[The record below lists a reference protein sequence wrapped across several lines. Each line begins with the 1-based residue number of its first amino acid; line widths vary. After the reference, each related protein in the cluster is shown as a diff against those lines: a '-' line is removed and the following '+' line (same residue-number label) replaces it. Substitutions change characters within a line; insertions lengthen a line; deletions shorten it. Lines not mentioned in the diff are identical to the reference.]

1 MTEID
6 EVRNGS
12 TRRSAQ
18 TEAAYLKRFNQLKR
32 AAANGR
38 SQLDFAYFIR
48 WLLAKC
54 DNYRASSW
62 RQVRA
67 AVLFGLARQ
76 RAMKPSAACAIDA
89 AIRRLKSVT
98 PAQAKKPP
106 RTSHSK
112 AKRLPERERLLI
124 CREALALRSRNGAW
138 LAAYLLAGTLT
149 GLRPSEWPDAQ
160 FRPSQT
166 EGFAW
171 ELIVKC
177 GKNTNGRAHGPSR
190 TLRWVA
196 LPRGVVEAID
206 GWLARARGAARAGRY
221 KTIMGTLG
229 AAMARITKKLF
240 PRRRKRPTLY
250 STRHEAAARWK
261 AAYVN
266 GAETIEQRLHGLAVV
281 AALLGH
287 ASDATATRHYGRPS
301 RGSKAMD
308 QLPLAVADPAEI
320 VRIRQ
325 HLKLDRLAGLAASR
339 RSPAGP

>member
-6 EVRNGS
+6 NARDGS
-12 TRRSAQ
+12 ATRSAQ
-18 TEAAYLKRFNQLKR
+18 TEAAYLKRYGQLKR
-32 AAANGR
+32 AAANGK
-38 SQLDFAYFIR
+38 SQLDFAYFIQ

-54 DNYRASSW
+54 DNYRSSSW

-76 RAMKPSAACAIDA
+76 RAMEPSAAGAIDA
-89 AIRRLKSVT
+89 AIARLKAAT
-98 PAQAKKPP
+98 PAPAKKPP
-106 RTSHSK
+106 LTSHTK
-112 AKRLPERERLLI
+112 AKRLPERERSLI
-124 CREALALRSRNGAW
+124 CREALASRSRNGAW
-138 LAAYLLAGTLT
+138 LAAYLLAGTVT
-149 GLRPSEWPDAQ
+149 GLRPGEWPDAQ

-177 GKNTNGRAHGPSR
+177 GKNTNGRSHGPSR
-190 TLRWVA
+190 TLRFVA
-196 LPRGVVEAID
+196 LPRGVVKAID
-206 GWLARARGAARAGRY
+206 GWLAQARGAARAGRY
-221 KTIMGTLG
+221 ETRLDTLG

-240 PRRRKRPTLY
+240 PRRSKRPTLY

-266 GAETIEQRLHGLAVV
+266 GAATIEQHLHGLAVV

-287 ASDATATRHYGRPS
+287 ASDATATQHYGRPS
-301 RGSKAMD
+301 RGGKAMD

-320 VRIRQ
+320 ARIRQ
-325 HLKLDRLAGLAASR
+325 RLKLDRLAGVAASR
-339 RSPAGP
+339 RGPAGP